1 VLKPRM
7 TIMAPNDARSGCG
20 SGSAPSGATRSQR
33 PREWRGPREIPD
45 KHKVYSA
52 AGAPE
57 EAGQLRGEGT
67 QLAAGP
73 SWHGGRAIRRHHR
86 SYARHSK
93 RRDLAQVIVTIRSL
107 MVARL
112 AHAKIQFWLT
122 RDPSRRAKPGN
133 GGIPEPGVKRVL
145 AGWGPQPSSSTARP
159 GGRPHASSCDD
170 LARGRPVPIISSLAR
185 AMASI

>member
-1 VLKPRM
+1 MKSEEKTVLKPRM

-20 SGSAPSGATRSQR
+20 SGSAPSGATRLQR
-33 PREWRGPREIPD
+33 PREWRGPRETPD
-45 KHKVYSA
+45 KHKAYSA
-52 AGAPE
+52 AGAPG

-93 RRDLAQVIVTIRSL
+93 RRDLAKVIVIIKSL

-112 AHAKIQFWLT
+112 ARVKVQFSLT
-122 RDPSRRAKPGN
+122 HDPSCR
-133 GGIPEPGVKRVL
+133 
-145 AGWGPQPSSSTARP
+145 
-159 GGRPHASSCDD
+159 
-170 LARGRPVPIISSLAR
+170 SSL
-185 AMASI
+185 S